1 MEPKQPSQP
10 YVPLRPWGKYGFG
23 RFMPPVLRPKANLP
37 EPPVLHILVPQLPVP
52 QPFAY
57 GKDGSAP
64 LSPPVL
70 RPKVPQPPVPQRP
83 ALGPKYGVF
92 PPPVLSADRRAHP
105 YNVGAS
111 APIHGPRQP
120 VTIPPAHLQN
130 SVPRPPHAKPP
141 AHLLSSGPSESEG

>member
-1 MEPKQPSQP
+1 MEPYRPR
-10 YVPLRPWGKYGFG
+10 RPWGEYGYGLF
-23 RFMPPVLRPKANLP
+23 RPPVLRPKVNPP
-37 EPPVLHILVPQLPVP
+37 EPPVLHPPVPQPPVP

-57 GKDGSAP
+57 GKYGSAP
-64 LSPPVL
+64 LWPPVL

-111 APIHGPRQP
+111 APIQGPRP
-120 VTIPPAHLQN
+120 AVTIPPAHLQN
-130 SVPRPPHAKPP
+130 SVPRQPHAKPP